1 MHAVKNDTQVYYW
14 ACLSLSLSFTCSGLN
29 KAHTFNIEPSFALT
43 HLYKM
48 DTCEETLKAF
58 FASNWNELLNRNFDV
73 LFKFILSLRTFFGD
87 SKIIQMFLHDT
98 SDDKRR
104 EKLEIT
110 ERKVERERERK
121 VVFGFVCVCVSVWLC
136 AWVHE
141 CMCVSERE
149 RESVCVWYLKSRT

>member
-110 ERKVERERERK
+110 ERKGEREREK
-121 VVFGFVCVCVSVWLC
+121 GSVWVCVCVCECMVVCMS
-136 AWVHE
+136 AWVYVCE
-141 CMCVSERE
+141 WERE
-149 RESVCVWYLKSRT
+149 CVYDI